1 MKAVAYAVVRDD
13 PPTVYAAESIDVLQR
28 LLALE
33 VVARSVPTDLDPSA
47 RQRMRKALLDERWA
61 DAVIEWI
68 DTTGVAIDVYTHLH
82 IYSDTDLP
90 NDLIGAQLQFAPLYR
105 DGDSGGGIG

>member
-1 MKAVAYAVVRDD
+1 MTSVAYAVVRDE
-13 PPTVYAAESIDVLQR
+13 PPTVYAAETIDVLQR

-33 VVARSVPTDLDPSA
+33 VVARSVPSDLDKKA
-47 RQRMRKALLDERWA
+47 RDRMRKALLDERWA
-61 DAVIEWI
+61 DAVVEWI

-82 IYSDTDLP
+82 VYSNDELP

-105 DGDSGGGIG
+105 D